1 MNLDP
6 MKTLGFLN
14 RLSAAAL
21 CASFSHAAEFKVE
34 AEVQKL
40 LDLETKEP
48 AATFLPPETTAY
60 ASVIAPAPL
69 IELFR
74 QSEAAQAAI
83 EVTKQSVERAERL
96 FSSGELV
103 ARKDLDALHAQS
115 TQDAAAKQLIEDK
128 IALEWGAR
136 FSMMADVDRGKLI
149 KTLLAGEEA
158 MLKVSLSRGSE
169 AVTSPVAA
177 RLYAEGREQAPVR
190 CTTLSPAA
198 SVDPVFQ
205 GQAFIGEIE
214 NRDHTLVSGLNLSGV
229 MELPGE
235 KREGFL
241 IPQSAVVF
249 HLGKAW
255 AYRKAGE
262 EEFERLEIPIDTPL
276 AGGWFVAKD
285 AIADGELVT
294 QGAQALLS
302 KETFVPAREEGDG
315 D

>member
-6 MKTLGFLN
+6 MKPLRFLTP
-14 RLSAAAL
+14 LFAAIF

-40 LDLETKEP
+40 LDLESKQP
-48 AATFLPPETTAY
+48 AAISLPPETTAY

-83 EVTKQSVERAERL
+83 EVTKQSVERAEKL
-96 FSSGELV
+96 FASGELV
-103 ARKDLDALHAQS
+103 ARKDLDALHAQA

-136 FSMMADVDRGKLI
+136 FSTMNDVDRSKLI
-149 KTLLAGEEA
+149 KSLLAGEEA
-158 MLKVSLSRGSE
+158 LLKISLSRGAE
-169 AVTSPVAA
+169 PVTSPVAA
-177 RLYAEGREQAPVR
+177 RLHAEGREQSPVR
-190 CTTLSPAA
+190 CTTLSPAS

-205 GQAFIGEIE
+205 GQAFIGELE
-214 NRDHTLVSGLNLSGV
+214 NKDHALVSGLNLTGV
-229 MELPGE
+229 IELPGDV
-235 KREGFL
+235 REGLL
-241 IPQSAVVF
+241 IPQSSVVF

-262 EEFERLEIPIDTPL
+262 EDFERFEIPIDSPVT
-276 AGGWFVAKD
+276 GGWFVAKD
-285 AIADGELVT
+285 AIEDGELVT

-302 KETFVPAREEGDG
+302 KETFVPEEAAADEK
-315 D
+315 